1 MGVSPA
7 RSGCG
12 RFGACGGPA
21 VAHLPMP
28 AWAECAIG
36 AEPAPRSWSGQAAS
50 LDGDRPS
57 CSRWAKWHPAPQSQR
72 THIPAPGVSLCRVL
86 SLAVRC
92 GEGLKVEE
100 GDPVSANVPAEAGGT
115 GGTEAAT
122 LVVMGATKH
131 GELLNGFTSAP
142 FTAGTSRNTIMR
154 DRVMR

>member
-1 MGVSPA
+1 MQWRVWRARFHGV
-7 RSGCG
+7 G
-12 RFGACGGPA
+12 FGACGGPA

-100 GDPVSANVPAEAGGT
+100 GERRMTGVIGSKVLADQRRSSDAAVGSPPAWLCLSLRVKW
-115 GGTEAAT
+115 TEPQRS
-122 LVVMGATKH
+122 H
-131 GELLNGFTSAP
+131 
-142 FTAGTSRNTIMR
+142 
-154 DRVMR
+154 